1 MEKFV
6 IKFISRENNNIVS
19 YLDGVGVKRKMI
31 EGIMCQFY
39 EYELTD
45 NINKARVFYSE
56 GDAILFI
63 NDNICANQPVWA
75 NKFYITA
82 HRLPTRREQI
92 GLDMT
97 PLKKIVAYA
106 NGYKKASA
114 KGRAALR
121 KKMFDEEFIMAC
133 KESLDKINKLK

>member
-1 MEKFV
+1 MEKYV
-6 IKFISRENNNIVS
+6 IKFVSKENGNIS
-19 YLDGVGVKRKMI
+19 YLRNVNTKRKMLS
-31 EGIMCQFY
+31 GIMCQFY

-45 NINKARVFYSE
+45 SIEKARIFSYEDDVVR
-56 GDAILFI
+56 FI
-63 NDNICANQPVWA
+63 NDSICENQPVWA
-75 NKFYITA
+75 NGFYITS

-92 GLDMT
+92 SLDMT

>member
-6 IKFISRENNNIVS
+6 IKFTDKESGKVS
-19 YLDGVGVKRKMI
+19 YYRKADIKYKMLY
-31 EGIMCQFY
+31 GIRCQFY
-39 EYELTD
+39 DYELTD
-45 NINKARVFYSE
+45 DINKARVYYSE
-56 GDAILFI
+56 CETVSMI
-63 NDNICANQPVWA
+63 NDNICFNQPVWA
-75 NKFYITA
+75 NKFNITT
-82 HRLPTRREQI
+82 HRLPTKREQI
-92 GLDMT
+92 SLDMT

-121 KKMFDEEFIMAC
+121 KKMFDEEFIMTC